1 MREVYL
7 KDIDLKDDTFRVRNE
22 GPDGLLLDSMRKVGL
37 INPPW
42 LKVRPNGEKYQIVMG
57 FRRIMALEE
66 LGRNIVTARVVGED
80 EFNETRLMEMVILEN
95 LTHGPFD
102 PVETSRALARLQ
114 RVGMQDDKLIDR
126 FLPLMGLSK
135 DRATLDSY
143 LSIVNLPEDI
153 TGAISR
159 GEVKIDSVKRVM
171 RRFEGED
178 GESILRLIRD
188 LRLGVNR
195 QRELITILDEITRR
209 DEISVNRVLNGE
221 EIDSLLHAVEP
232 NVPQSAQTLISL
244 LRRMRSPQTMELV
257 DRVKERVKELGLDP
271 AIALEL
277 SPYLEERLIRIS
289 FGFRSREE
297 YLKILE
303 NLTTL
308 GEGRE
313 VKGLMEDLFGK
324 GYLGEGERND
334 R

>member
-1 MREVYL
+1 LREVYL
-7 KDIDLKDDTFRVRNE
+7 KDIDLKDDTFRVRNP
-22 GPDGLLLDSMRKVGL
+22 GPDSRLLDSIRKVGL

-42 LKVRPNGEKYQIVMG
+42 LKFRLDGEKYQIVMG

-66 LGRNIVTARVVGED
+66 LGQHIVTARVVEEE
-80 EFNETRLMEMVILEN
+80 EFTATRLMEMVILEN

-102 PVETSRALARLQ
+102 PVETSRALIGLQ
-114 RVGMQDDKLIDR
+114 RVGIQNGQLIDR
-126 FLPLMGLSK
+126 FLPLMSLSK

-153 TGAISR
+153 AGAISR

-195 QRELITILDEITRR
+195 QRELITLLYEITQR
-209 DEISVNRVLNGE
+209 DEVSVNRILNGE
-221 EIDSLLHAVEP
+221 EIDAFLHVAER
-232 NVPQSAQTLISL
+232 NVPQSAQALMLL
-244 LRRMRSPQTMELV
+244 LRRMRSPHTMELV

-271 AIALEL
+271 AVTLDL
-277 SPYLEERLIRIS
+277 SPYLEERLMRIS

-297 YLKILE
+297 YLRILE
-303 NLTTL
+303 NLTKL
-308 GEGRE
+308 GEGIE

-324 GYLGEGERND
+324 GNIGESERKD